1 MQKDRPMISLLEN
14 NNGSSATSPKPRSN
28 NYIDKCLGVF
38 LVMLVSIFS
47 VSLFKNISY
56 PLLWADESIT
66 VMHGKRVLEYG
77 YPKVH
82 DGKNVVY
89 DLRHPNKKLGIDE
102 KTDAYIGGANWGMYY
117 VAAVAVYF
125 AEMSDDLYTKT
136 AILRIPFAFAGLAG
150 LALLAFLTAQFFSS
164 STSKKGFWVLFVF
177 FELISISLVLHLREA
192 RYYSPTVFLTALVIA
207 IYIRYS
213 ILKKIGYRMYAVL
226 LTVSL
231 FLLFL
236 TFSPVYF
243 IFLVAIFLYESIS
256 TAKYFFL
263 KYSINRGHIAP
274 VATISAI
281 NLFKHFLKNMLP
293 LMLSIIAVIP
303 LIFFFKT
310 FYIADEM
317 AKYKYYLFGISKW
330 GMYLE
335 NLKIIWRYF
344 TSFDFIYLA
353 IFLKVCLLLSFIWL
367 APRNLSPPD
376 TQKLKYS
383 NFLTVIFIVYFF
395 AIARIPNYPF
405 TRYFIPL
412 QPILALII
420 IMDLILVYN
429 IITHHQSRG
438 IIYFKTVLII
448 LFAGFIF
455 ANISRNM
462 EYLSGHVYEMSHQYK
477 GPLDH
482 LIPFIK
488 EKYKDTDKLIIATNY
503 EETSFMYYLDSKVII
518 GYVGNNLEQDMEIV
532 PDIVVY
538 RKGWKNYPKIF
549 VYYLESNTYER
560 ISFPFYDYKVNNI
573 PDLIM
578 PFEFKHQFYTLY
590 TQNELNKIAIYL
602 KR

>member
-1 MQKDRPMISLLEN
+1 MISLLRN
-14 NNGSSATSPKPRSN
+14 NNVSSATSPKLRS
-28 NYIDKCLGVF
+28 IDNLEKCLGVIFAILVLIF
-38 LVMLVSIFS
+38 L

-56 PLLWADESIT
+56 PLLWADESMT
-66 VMHGKRVLEYG
+66 VMHGKRILEYG

-117 VAAVAVYF
+117 VAAIAVYF
-125 AEMSDDLYTKT
+125 AEMSHDIYTKT
-136 AILRIPFAFAGLAG
+136 AIVRIPFALVGLAG
-150 LALLAFLTAQFFSS
+150 LALLALLTTQFFNSS
-164 STSKKGFWVLFVF
+164 ASKKGFLVLFIF
-177 FELISISLVLHLREA
+177 LELISIPLVLHLREA
-192 RYYSPTVFLTALVIA
+192 RYYSLTVFLTALVVV
-207 IYIRYS
+207 IYTRYS
-213 ILKKIGYRMYAVL
+213 ILKNIGYRAYAVL

-243 IFLVAIFLYESIS
+243 IFLVAIFLYESILAVKS
-256 TAKYFFL
+256 FL
-263 KYSINRGHIAP
+263 LEYLVNRRSVSP
-274 VATISAI
+274 VARISAI
-281 NLFKHFLKNMLP
+281 NSFKHYFKNMLS
-293 LMLSIIAVIP
+293 LMLSLVAVTP

-317 AKYKYYLFGISKW
+317 AKYNYCLFGTSKW
-330 GMYLE
+330 EMYLE
-335 NLKIIWRYF
+335 NLRVIWKYF
-344 TSFDFIYLA
+344 ASLDFIYLA
-353 IFLKVCLLLSFIWL
+353 IFLKGCLLLSSIWL
-367 APRNLSPPD
+367 SRRNISSPNV
-376 TQKLKYS
+376 QKFKYS
-383 NFLTVIFIVYFF
+383 SFLTIIFIVYFF
-395 AIARIPNYPF
+395 TIAKIPNYPF

-412 QPILALII
+412 QPLLALII
-420 IMDLILVYN
+420 ILDLVLVYN
-429 IITHHQSRG
+429 VINIHQSFN
-438 IIYFKTVLII
+438 IKYFKAAFII

-455 ANISRNM
+455 TNISRNM
-462 EYLSGHVYEMSHQYK
+462 EYFSGHIYELSHQYK

-488 EKYKDTDKLIIATNY
+488 ENYEDTDKLIIATNY

-518 GYVGNNLEQDMEIV
+518 GYVGYNLEKDLEIV

-538 RKGWKNYPKIF
+538 RKGWKNFPKIF
-549 VYYLESNTYER
+549 ISFLEKNTYER
-560 ISFPFYDYKVNNI
+560 ISFPVYDYKVNNI

-590 TQNELNKIAIYL
+590 TQDELNKVAIYL